1 MNKRIGIVGLGRVG
15 KPAAE
20 AYIAAGYTV
29 FGYDIRARVCIE
41 LAKTG
46 IKICKSLSELAESAE
61 VILVMVLND
70 AQVETVFS
78 GDEGL
83 LSAGQLPSIVVCMS
97 TINRRTLEEIAA
109 LCADKGVEL
118 IDCPFTGGPAR
129 VPGGNLTLI
138 AAAPESVLTRTKHH
152 LEVLGKITYAGE
164 TPGLAQSVKHCN
176 QLMVGTIHAA
186 TMEVIHLSRQLNL
199 DPALVVDVV
208 GNGIAGSDY
217 FKLLSE
223 SVLTGQPSPGGLG
236 QMCKDVA
243 IVINTIRNS
252 KMHALVASA
261 MSGYFMEA
269 ESLGMQDRE
278 GADLIQVIQYLQDR
292 PPK

>member
-1 MNKRIGIVGLGRVG
+1 
-15 KPAAE
+15 
-20 AYIAAGYTV
+20 
-29 FGYDIRARVCIE
+29 
-41 LAKTG
+41 
-46 IKICKSLSELAESAE
+46 
-61 VILVMVLND
+61 
-70 AQVETVFS
+70 
-78 GDEGL
+78 
-83 LSAGQLPSIVVCMS
+83 
-97 TINRRTLEEIAA
+97 
-109 LCADKGVEL
+109 
-118 IDCPFTGGPAR
+118 
-129 VPGGNLTLI
+129 
-138 AAAPESVLTRTKHH
+138 
-152 LEVLGKITYAGE
+152 
-164 TPGLAQSVKHCN
+164 
-176 QLMVGTIHAA
+176 MVGTIHAA